1 MPSAAPKK
9 RISWSYN
16 IATARSL
23 RHERNGAPSQPRAKP
38 RHVAIIMD
46 GNGRWARARGLPR
59 ARGHHAGADNLRRVL
74 RACTECDIE
83 FVTLYAFSTENW
95 RRPRREVR
103 IIMDL
108 LEIVIDRELEELVAE
123 GVQIRH
129 IGRLEGLAPFL
140 QDKVRMAIQRT
151 QHNRRLVVNL
161 AFNYGGRH
169 EITHAVRQIVA
180 DQIPVEDID
189 ETLIR
194 RYLYTGDQ
202 PDPDLIIRTSGE
214 LRVSNFL
221 IWQGAYAEFYVTDT
235 YWPDFDEQELQR
247 ALEAYAQ
254 RKRRY
259 GQTDE
264 QCTGKA
270 NGSHNANVNSHRD
283 ARANGHMKAETPE
296 EPRVRR

>member
-1 MPSAAPKK
+1 
-9 RISWSYN
+9 
-16 IATARSL
+16 
-23 RHERNGAPSQPRAKP
+23 
-38 RHVAIIMD
+38 MD

-74 RACTECDIE
+74 RACADCGIE

-103 IIMDL
+103 LIMDL
-108 LEIVIDRELEELVAE
+108 LEIVIDRELEELDAE

-129 IGRLEGLAPFL
+129 IGRLEGLAPYL
-140 QDKVRMAIQRT
+140 QDKIRMAIRRT
-151 QHNRRLVVNL
+151 QHNQRLIVNL
-161 AFNYGGRH
+161 AFNYGGRD
-169 EITHAVRQIVA
+169 EITQAIHQIIA
-180 DQIPVEDID
+180 DQIPAEAID
-189 ETLIR
+189 EALIR
-194 RYLYTGDQ
+194 NYLYTGDQ

-235 YWPDFDEQELQR
+235 YWPDFDEQELQL
-247 ALEAYAQ
+247 ALESYAQ

-264 QCTGKA
+264 QCVA
-270 NGSHNANVNSHRD
+270 NPNNGSHHQNGNAQQET
-283 ARANGHMKAETPE
+283 RANGQRNAKATHKS
-296 EPRVRR
+296 RVRG